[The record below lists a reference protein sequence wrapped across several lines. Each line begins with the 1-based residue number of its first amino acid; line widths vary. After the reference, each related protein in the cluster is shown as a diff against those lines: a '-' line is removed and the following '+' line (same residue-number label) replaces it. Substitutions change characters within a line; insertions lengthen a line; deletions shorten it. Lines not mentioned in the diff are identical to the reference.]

1 MASVGYF
8 RRKANALLRLSCGV
22 ALLAA
27 ATPLHARAPQQ
38 ISVTAT
44 TLDRALN
51 QLASQT
57 GTPIVSTE
65 AGLPSIRVRP
75 VSGPMSVERALAR
88 LLDGTGLRA
97 VTAGPGFRIERTRVA
112 QQRPPRPRPPRA
124 PDVLASDDDI
134 VVSASKQE
142 VRLLRFPA
150 SLIVS
155 IPQPARDPG
164 TKGQTLDDFSRATPV
179 LQNTELGPG
188 RNRIF
193 IRGIADSSF
202 NGATQSTASVY
213 FGDVQLV
220 YSGPHPGLPLHDVER
235 VEIMEGPQG
244 TLYGAGAIGGII
256 RITPN
261 PVDLGA
267 HSANLTGG
275 TTVVNGGDL
284 GGDINGMVNLPI
296 VQDRLGVRAVGY
308 YTRQGGTIDDVTR
321 GLRDVNTSETLGG
334 RAAMRLD
341 PGNGWSIDIGILGQR
356 IRTADGQYAETNI
369 GRMARATTIAQPYSS
384 DLLIGRA
391 VLTRRWDSGLVL
403 TAATGLSVRSSLD
416 AFDATGIVGSPMEA
430 LYQDARDGRL
440 LTLEAR
446 MARSLPSGASWL
458 MGATYLENRD
468 IQNRTFGPPATP
480 VDIIAVTNTTQSASG
495 FGEAT
500 IPLTGRFAVTAG
512 ARLTYARTDGE
523 PSSRPQSGEFVRGQ
537 STTRIDPTVAASWLF
552 APRIAAFA
560 RLQTGYRTG
569 GIAVA
574 RGIGR
579 VADFSSD
586 TIQMGEVGLRVE
598 RGGATGVALTSAVSY
613 ARWNNIQA
621 DLLNR
626 RGSPY
631 TLNIGDADIFAF
643 ELTGDWVP
651 VRGLRASGAVLL
663 TQNRF
668 DGTNPATITGTNQQL
683 PETPGFSGNTAI
695 EYRWNIGGATE
706 ARLGAS
712 VRYVGKSVLGPG
724 ELLNIGQGGYA
735 VVGATGGWRWGR
747 FDYSLTVDN
756 LTNSKAN
763 RFSFGNPFT
772 FARRNETTP
781 LEPLSV
787 RFGIGIAL

>member
-1 MASVGYF
+1 MASVGCC
-8 RRKANALLRLSCGV
+8 RRKANALLRILSGV
-22 ALLAA
+22 ALLAVA
-27 ATPLHARAPQQ
+27 SPLHARSSQR
-38 ISVTAT
+38 ISVPAT

-57 GTPIVSTE
+57 GTPIVSIE
-65 AGLPSIRVRP
+65 AGLPSVRVQP
-75 VSGPMSVERALAR
+75 LNGTMTVDRALAR

-97 VTAGPGFRIERTRVA
+97 VAAGPGFRIERARLV
-112 QQRPPRPRPPRA
+112 QRPPRPRPSRK
-124 PDVLASDDDI
+124 PDMLADNDDI

-155 IPQPARDPG
+155 VPQPTRDPSVR
-164 TKGQTLDDFSRATPV
+164 GQTLDDFSRATPV

-220 YSGPHPGLPLHDVER
+220 YSGPHPGLPLHDVAR

-261 PVDLGA
+261 PVDLGT
-267 HSANLTGG
+267 HSARLTAG
-275 TTVVNGGDL
+275 TTVVNGGDP
-284 GGDINGMVNLPI
+284 GGDINAMVNLPVI
-296 VQDRLGVRAVGY
+296 QDKLGIRAVGY
-308 YTRQGGTIDDVTR
+308 YTRQGGAIDDTTR
-321 GLRDVNTSETLGG
+321 GLHNINASETLGG
-334 RAAMRLD
+334 RASLRLD
-341 PGNGWSIDIGILGQR
+341 PGPGWSIDIGMIGQR
-356 IRTADGQYAETNI
+356 IRTTDGQYAETTI
-369 GRMARATTIAQPYSS
+369 GPMARATAIAQPYSS

-403 TAATGLSVRSSLD
+403 TAATGLSIRSSLD
-416 AFDATGIVGSPMEA
+416 AFDATGIAGSPMEA

-440 LTLEAR
+440 LTLEGR
-446 MARSLPSGASWL
+446 MSRSLPSGASWL
-458 MGATYLENRD
+458 IGATYLENRD
-468 IQNRTFGPPATP
+468 IQNRAFGPPATP

-500 IPLTGRFAVTAG
+500 LPLTRRFAVTAG

-523 PSSRPQSGEFVRGQ
+523 PSSRPQSGEFVRGR
-537 STTRIDPTVAASWLF
+537 STTRVDPTVAASWLL

-560 RLQTGYRTG
+560 RVQTGYRTG

-586 TIQMGEVGLRVE
+586 TIQMGELGLRVE
-598 RGGATGVALTSAVSY
+598 RGGATGVALSSAVSY

-631 TLNIGDADIFAF
+631 TLNIGDADILAF
-643 ELTGDWVP
+643 EVTGDWVP
-651 VRGLRASGAVLL
+651 MPGLRASGAVLV

-668 DGTNPATITGTNQQL
+668 NGTNPATVTGANQQL

-695 EYRWNIGGATE
+695 EYRWATGSTSV

-735 VVGATGGWRWGR
+735 VIGASGGWRRGR
-747 FDYSLTVDN
+747 LDYSLTVDN
-756 LTNSKAN
+756 LTDSNAN

-787 RFGIGIAL
+787 RLGIGIAL